1 MLSYEP
7 MYTKEQIWASFKKEL
22 TIIKHLGE
30 KVPEG
35 GEYHKPTEKQRT
47 TLELMHYIA
56 SFGGGIFNVIKDGD
70 GMSFMKYADTVK
82 DVTIENFAEKIDAQE
97 IAMKEIFDQL
107 TPELLNEEI
116 TAWGG

>member
-1 MLSYEP
+1 
-7 MYTKEQIWASFKKEL
+7 
-22 TIIKHLGE
+22 
-30 KVPEG
+30 
-35 GEYHKPTEKQRT
+35 
-47 TLELMHYIA
+47 
-56 SFGGGIFNVIKDGD
+56 
-70 GMSFMKYADTVK
+70 MSFMKYADTVK